1 MSDGGSITRW
11 FDSLQA
17 GDREAAQA
25 LWRRF
30 ASRLI
35 GLARARLRAAPRLAA
50 DEEDAVLSAF
60 DSFCRGAEQGR
71 FPQLEGRDQL
81 WQLLVTITLRKV
93 YDQVQQEQRHKR
105 GKGTVLRE
113 SDLARSGEDFQG

>member
-30 ASRLI
+30 AGRLI
-35 GLARARLRAAPRLAA
+35 GLARVRLRAAPRQKLPKALRTASSSSAA
-50 DEEDAVLSAF
+50 R
-60 DSFCRGAEQGR
+60 RGA
-71 FPQLEGRDQL
+71 
-81 WQLLVTITLRKV
+81 
-93 YDQVQQEQRHKR
+93 
-105 GKGTVLRE
+105 
-113 SDLARSGEDFQG
+113 ARSRTRARPISRLAKRRQSG